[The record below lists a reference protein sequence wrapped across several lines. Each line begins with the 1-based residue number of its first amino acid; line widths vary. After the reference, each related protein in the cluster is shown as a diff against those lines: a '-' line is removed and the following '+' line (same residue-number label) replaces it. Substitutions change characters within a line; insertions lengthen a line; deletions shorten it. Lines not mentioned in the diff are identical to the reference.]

1 MLLRVAYPSLSCGG
15 ELDGCLGAC
24 PLLLLLCSSFLTLS
38 MSVERFLTLV
48 HLVEAV
54 AIILT
59 VDTVDFI
66 EDVLLDGLEDYSVEE
81 GTKKEKKKGD

>member
-1 MLLRVAYPSLSCGG
+1 
-15 ELDGCLGAC
+15 
-24 PLLLLLCSSFLTLS
+24 